1 MENNGF
7 FHGKHLRNL
16 PEILALRKT
25 FGLDGYATYCMLLEM
40 SGETLDGEASLDF
53 EDYNKEVIASDI
65 GITHE
70 KLDSIITYL
79 CRIKKAELQNGILL
93 IY

>member
-1 MENNGF
+1 MNDKGF

-40 SGETLDGEASLDF
+40 SGEKIDGDAALDF
-53 EDYNKEVIASDI
+53 EDHNKEVIASDI
-65 GITHE
+65 GITIE
-70 KLDSIITYL
+70 KLDSIIDYL